1 MPRRAREAYDNVREL
16 QRPDLLAAAGGGGG
30 GEERRSASW
39 TALMRPTGS
48 IRRA

>member
-16 QRPDLLAAAGGGGG
+16 QRPDLLAAAGGG
-30 GEERRSASW
+30 EERRSASW